1 MINEEFEL
9 PDNARLYLAL
19 SQKQPRIAI
28 SQMSIMTHE
37 GIRRPEDVNYEAAYL
52 KMLNK
57 EMEELLKNIENNKE
71 LKKLYENIST
81 NSKGVE
87 NEKERN
93 Q

>member
-1 MINEEFEL
+1 MKKIKRGVRAKYF
-9 PDNARLYLAL
+9 PD
-19 SQKQPRIAI
+19 
-28 SQMSIMTHE
+28 HE
-37 GIRRPEDVNYEAAYL
+37 GAFVEL
-52 KMLNK
+52 LNK
-57 EMEELLKNIENNKE
+57 EMEELLKSIENDKE

>member
-1 MINEEFEL
+1 MTEHMGHGRQTENL
-9 PDNARLYLAL
+9 G
-19 SQKQPRIAI
+19 IAC
-28 SQMSIMTHE
+28 HE
-37 GIRRPEDVNYEAAYL
+37 GTFVEL
-52 KMLNK
+52 LNK

-71 LKKLYENIST
+71 LKKLYENSST

>member
-1 MINEEFEL
+1 MEKIERGVRAKYF
-9 PDNARLYLAL
+9 PD
-19 SQKQPRIAI
+19 
-28 SQMSIMTHE
+28 HE
-37 GIRRPEDVNYEAAYL
+37 GAFVEL
-52 KMLNK
+52 LNQ
-57 EMEELLKNIENNKE
+57 EMEELLKSIENNKE

>member
-1 MINEEFEL
+1 MKYIT
-9 PDNARLYLAL
+9 LYPQMTEQMERGKRTEILG
-19 SQKQPRIAI
+19 IAC
-28 SQMSIMTHE
+28 HE
-37 GIRRPEDVNYEAAYL
+37 GTFVEI
-52 KMLNK
+52 LNQ
-57 EMEELLKNIENNKE
+57 EMEELLKSIENNKE